1 MDGSRASLKVK
12 RENRPCASKGILWYG
27 NKVVLLFW
35 VCEKGEWD
43 MFVSYL
49 LVFLLAAIPLFE
61 LITVVPLAIIG
72 GLSPIPVALLAFLG
86 NALTVILLIVFV
98 DKVKAVMRSR
108 KAKKMAVAQPDG
120 AEVVEV
126 AAADEEQDSKKAKRA
141 KVIFDK
147 YGLPGL
153 TIFGPLL
160 VGSHISAFMGMSF
173 GSSRKLVT
181 GWMMVSLVI
190 WTVATTVA
198 MNYGVHFFIPNVDE
212 NGFLVRIF
220 Q

>member
-1 MDGSRASLKVK
+1 MKVLYI
-12 RENRPCASKGILWYG
+12 RCLYEER
-27 NKVVLLFW
+27 
-35 VCEKGEWD
+35 GEE
-43 MFVSYL
+43 MVVSYL

-98 DKVKAVMRSR
+98 DKVKAWMKSR
-108 KAKKMAVAQPDG
+108 KSKKVVAVE
-120 AEVVEV
+120 AEGVDTVE
-126 AAADEEQDSKKAKRA
+126 ADATDEEQDSKKAKRA
-141 KVIFDK
+141 KALFDK

-181 GWMMVSLVI
+181 GWMLVSLVI

-198 MNYGVHFFIPNVDE
+198 MDYGVHFFIPNVDE